1 MNSHD
6 LTVLVPWIIAHGY
19 LIFLI
24 VATIEGPLTTVA
36 AGVAAALGY
45 FNIYIIILL
54 AIAGDFGGDII
65 YYGIGYLSHHL
76 TRSPFFRYFGLTE
89 RRVER
94 IEKLLHTH
102 TRRAV
107 LVVKF
112 SPLIG
117 PIGLIIIGAAR
128 PPFKKFF
135 QTAVSVAIPKS
146 IFFALVGY
154 YSGQAY
160 LQLNKV
166 IAHGQYIILVLVA
179 LIGLV
184 YLAYAKIMGWVTK
197 RLEE

>member
-6 LTVLVPWIIAHGY
+6 LTVLVPWIIGHGY

-24 VATIEGPLTTVA
+24 VATIEGPITTVA

-45 FNIYIIILL
+45 FNIYIIMLL

-65 YYGIGYLSHHL
+65 YYGLGYLSHNL

-89 RRVER
+89 KRVEG
-94 IEKLLHTH
+94 IERLLHAH

-107 LVVKF
+107 VLVKF

-135 QTAVSVAIPKS
+135 QTAVAVAIPKS
-146 IFFALVGY
+146 IFFAFLGF

-160 LQLNKV
+160 LELNKV
-166 IAHGQYIILVLVA
+166 VAHGQYIVLGLAA

-184 YLAYAKIMGWVTK
+184 YLVYIKVMGQITK
-197 RLEE
+197 DLEE